1 MKPELPRTL
10 QGLAGT
16 LLAELAPR
24 LADDYT
30 QKNAAVVAGL
40 LLVAAEEWDRAA
52 ERRVA
57 EHEALRRLF
66 AEAAPSVENAPL
78 RERLQQAAGG
88 RDPGLRI
95 SLLEQENA
103 RLRGLLVE
111 LHEHLEG
118 RSDAAAR
125 ALEDRVWAE
134 LRAEVERRAIGFWP
148 L

>member
-1 MKPELPRTL
+1 MKPQVPRTL

-24 LADDYT
+24 LADDYA

-57 EHEALRRLF
+57 EHAALRRLF
-66 AEAAPSVENAPL
+66 AEVAPRVESAPL
-78 RERLQQAAGG
+78 RERLEEAARG

-95 SLLEQENA
+95 SLLDQENA
-103 RLRGLLVE
+103 RLRGLLIE

-118 RSDAAAR
+118 QPGDAAR
-125 ALEDRVWAE
+125 ALEERVWAE

>member
-24 LADDYT
+24 LADDYA

-57 EHEALRRLF
+57 EHAALRRLF
-66 AEAAPSVENAPL
+66 AEAAPRVANAPL
-78 RERLQQAAGG
+78 RERLEEAARG

-95 SLLEQENA
+95 ALLEQENA

-111 LHEHLEG
+111 LHEHVEG

-125 ALEDRVWAE
+125 ALEERVWSE